1 MTLDHPHGD
10 LKIVTSSL
18 LRPMKSKA
26 DTLRLSLA
34 ISFGFWVSLGRGI
47 FVP

>member
-1 MTLDHPHGD
+1 MTLDRACGV
-10 LKIVTSSL
+10 LNIGKSSL
-18 LRPMKSKA
+18 LRPMKSKT